1 MGDGGRCQVGW
12 RGGEV
17 GQGGEVARCVRSR
30 GCYNPA
36 VRASTLRGADLSNDD
51 FMLLA

>member
-1 MGDGGRCQVGW
+1 MGW

-51 FMLLA
+51 FILLA